1 VLFDVIVTSQVERL
15 AHALNISFRKER
27 ANVHLKA
34 RRFHHCASQAPRVVL
49 VVVPHMLRS
58 VATPGKHSGES
69 VDSGAAIERNAWTFR
84 PPVGLANFQRL
95 FGSNRDD
102 CANTTIPRGA
112 AFMKT
117 SLVKALLL
125 WLLLSTPRLFAQEI
139 GEGLWGGYEG
149 EWEHVSSQLI
159 ALAEA
164 TPAANFAW
172 RPAEGVRSTSEV
184 YMHLVV
190 ANFYML
196 DLAGQK
202 APAGFNRDMVKKIT
216 SKAEVIEW
224 LKRHWMP

>member
-1 VLFDVIVTSQVERL
+1 
-15 AHALNISFRKER
+15 
-27 ANVHLKA
+27 
-34 RRFHHCASQAPRVVL
+34 
-49 VVVPHMLRS
+49 M
-58 VATPGKHSGES
+58 
-69 VDSGAAIERNAWTFR
+69 
-84 PPVGLANFQRL
+84 
-95 FGSNRDD
+95 
-102 CANTTIPRGA
+102 
-112 AFMKT
+112 
-117 SLVKALLL
+117 
-125 WLLLSTPRLFAQEI
+125 LFAQEI

-202 APAGFNRDMVKKIT
+202 APAGFNRDTAKKIT
-216 SKAEVIEW
+216 SKAEVVDW
-224 LKRHWMP
+224 LKRSLDAVKKAHAAVTPADLARKVNASGADTTVGNVYLRVIVHNNEHMGQLVAYARMTGVVPPWSKN

>member
-1 VLFDVIVTSQVERL
+1 
-15 AHALNISFRKER
+15 
-27 ANVHLKA
+27 
-34 RRFHHCASQAPRVVL
+34 
-49 VVVPHMLRS
+49 
-58 VATPGKHSGES
+58 
-69 VDSGAAIERNAWTFR
+69 
-84 PPVGLANFQRL
+84 
-95 FGSNRDD
+95 
-102 CANTTIPRGA
+102 
-112 AFMKT
+112 MKT
-117 SLVKALLL
+117 RLVKAFLL
-125 WLLLSTPRLFAQEI
+125 WLFVSTPMLFAQEV

-172 RPAEGVRSTSEV
+172 RPSEGVRSTSEV

-202 APAGFNRDMVKKIT
+202 APAGFNRDVAKKIT

-224 LKRHWMP
+224 LKRSLDAVKKAHQAATPADLARKVDASGADTTVGNVYLRMIVHNNEHMGQLVAYARMTGVVPPWSKN